1 MQIKIR
7 LGVFFTIAILLYGCG
22 YKNIY
27 QGDSLIEI
35 KSMKT
40 TGENQ
45 IGNKLKNQIKLIS
58 SNEGINKINLDFNIK
73 KNKRVKEKDITEK
86 ITKYAINLTVSL
98 ELEEIK
104 NNTKLVNVFEKEI
117 QYVVAKIHSD
127 TISREKNATRTVT
140 MQISEEIISF
150 LNIYFRNK

>member
-86 ITKYAINLTVSL
+86 VTKYVITLIVNL

-104 NNTKLVNVFEKEI
+104 NNTKLVNVFENDI
-117 QYVVAKIHSD
+117 QYNVTRNHSETIAK
-127 TISREKNATRTVT
+127 EKEAIKNLTRQT
-140 MQISEEIISF
+140 SEEIISF

>member
-1 MQIKIR
+1 
-7 LGVFFTIAILLYGCG
+7 
-22 YKNIY
+22 
-27 QGDSLIEI
+27 
-35 KSMKT
+35 MKT

-86 ITKYAINLTVSL
+86 VTKYVITLIVNL

-104 NNTKLVNVFEKEI
+104 NNTKLVNVFENDI
-117 QYVVAKIHSD
+117 QYNVTRNHSETIAK
-127 TISREKNATRTVT
+127 EKEAIKNLTRQT
-140 MQISEEIISF
+140 SEEIISF

>member
-7 LGVFFTIAILLYGCG
+7 LGVFFIITILLYGCG

-86 ITKYAINLTVSL
+86 VTKYVITLIVNL

-104 NNTKLVNVFEKEI
+104 NNTKLENVFEKDI
-117 QYVVAKIHSD
+117 QYNVAKNHSE
-127 TISREKNATRTVT
+127 TIAKEKEAIKNLTRQT
-140 MQISEEIISF
+140 SEEIISF

>member
-1 MQIKIR
+1 MQKIIKLI
-7 LGVFFTIAILLYGCG
+7 VFFTMVILLYGCG

-27 QGDSLIEI
+27 QGESLIEI

-40 TGENQ
+40 TGDNQ
-45 IGNKLKNQIKLIS
+45 IGNKLKSQIKLIS
-58 SNEGINKINLDFNIK
+58 SKEGINKINLDLNIK

-86 ITKYAINLTVSL
+86 VTKYVINLIINL

-104 NNTKLVNVFEKEI
+104 NNKKLTNVFDKEI
-117 QYVVAKIHSD
+117 QYVVAKNHSG
-127 TISREKNATRTVT
+127 TITNEKEAIKSLT
-140 MQISEEIISF
+140 MQISEEVISF

>member
-1 MQIKIR
+1 MQKIIKLI
-7 LGVFFTIAILLYGCG
+7 VFFTMVILLYGCG

-27 QGDSLIEI
+27 QGESLIEI

-40 TGENQ
+40 TGDNQ
-45 IGNKLKNQIKLIS
+45 IGNKLKSQIKLIS
-58 SNEGINKINLDFNIK
+58 SKEGINKINLDLNIK

-86 ITKYAINLTVSL
+86 VTKYVINLIINL

-104 NNTKLVNVFEKEI
+104 NNKKLTNVFDKEI
-117 QYVVAKIHSD
+117 QYIVAKNHSD
-127 TISREKNATRTVT
+127 TITNEKEAIKSLT
-140 MQISEEIISF
+140 MQISEEVISF